1 MVCISSDNIIL
12 YLFYSNHDKRGANH
26 FKYEQSDKELN
37 TTETGQDNLFSVRR
51 ESDDYEIKLRD
62 AHSEIRRLSEM
73 ERILKEKVQE
83 QNSKLMEFKS
93 QVHGLK
99 SREKSER
106 QREKY
111 DRTKTKTRH
120 EYNESLRKSGE
131 LNMEASELR
140 SKHHWKREK
149 QTLEDKLQRQDIDLK
164 QCKQKL
170 DEEKER
176 LIRRNNVLKAYQK
189 EIAELKQRLDDDG
202 ARYVYGYDYFNYLC
216 NELSKRE

>member
-26 FKYEQSDKELN
+26 SEYEQSDKEVN
-37 TTETGQDNLFSVRR
+37 MSETDRDNLFSVRKER
-51 ESDDYEIKLRD
+51 DDYEIKLRD
-62 AHSEIRRLSEM
+62 AHSEIQRLSEM
-73 ERILKEKVQE
+73 ERILKERVQE
-83 QNSKLMEFKS
+83 QNSKLKELQS
-93 QVHGLK
+93 QVHDLK

-106 QREKY
+106 QRDKY

-131 LNMEASELR
+131 LNMDASELR

-176 LIRRNNVLKAYQK
+176 VIRRNNVLKAYQK

-202 ARYVYGYDYFNYLC
+202 ARYVHQYHYYSKLC
-216 NELSKRE
+216 NGLTEME